1 MIDGGKGHLGV
12 ATSVFLELGINSI
25 GLASIA
31 KENEE
36 LFIPEMLEPILL
48 NSRSPA
54 LHIIQNIRDEA
65 HRFAITFHRNLRS
78 KKSNISVLD
87 NIPGIGPIIRN
98 RLLKE
103 FGSLKEI
110 QKANINSISLVK
122 GISKSLAK
130 DIKSKI

>member
-1 MIDGGKGHLGV
+1 
-12 ATSVFLELGINSI
+12 
-25 GLASIA
+25 
-31 KENEE
+31 
-36 LFIPEMLEPILL
+36 MLEPILL
-48 NSRSPA
+48 DSQSPA
-54 LHIIQNIRDEA
+54 LHLIQNIRDEA

-87 NIPGIGPIIRN
+87 NIVGVGPIIRN

-122 GISKSLAK
+122 GISKALAK